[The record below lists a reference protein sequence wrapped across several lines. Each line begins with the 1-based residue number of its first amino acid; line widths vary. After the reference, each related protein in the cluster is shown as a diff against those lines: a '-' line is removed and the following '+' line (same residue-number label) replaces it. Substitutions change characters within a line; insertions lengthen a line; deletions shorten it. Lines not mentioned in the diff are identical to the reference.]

1 MNTPGSYLGFDER
14 GSRSPILDF
23 VPYQNRCP
31 DCAKSG
37 LVRVET
43 IIKGGM
49 VSREF
54 YCGSCEHQW
63 TIADPPK
70 VVIPPLPPLPKPRTR
85 SYGPKR
91 RG

>member
-1 MNTPGSYLGFDER
+1 MTAARVRQYF
-14 GSRSPILDF
+14 DF
-23 VPYQNRCP
+23 VPYQNLCP
-31 DCAKSG
+31 SCEKSG

-49 VSREF
+49 ASRAF
-54 YCGSCEHQW
+54 YCGGCEHQW
-63 TIADPPK
+63 SIADPPK
-70 VVIPPLPPLPKPRTR
+70 VAILPLPRLPKPRTR